1 MLAFALGLGA
11 GVAIALLARTIET
24 SRLAFGPY
32 AFYGNGALIVPPLGA
47 GLALY
52 GLWTWVLRSARP
64 RLELALS
71 ALGVHLGL
79 GLGLFLTGGTS
90 LEGLFFTGLLFV
102 VPTAL
107 AAFTVVALL
116 ESRLAPGR
124 GTPRAGA
131 LIATGLVA
139 LGLVLTVVPFPPL
152 GVGVI
157 AGVFIA
163 LARRASREA
172 LIGLGALLVVVLLAA
187 ALGVPLLFLR

>member
-1 MLAFALGLGA
+1 MLAFALGLAA
-11 GVAIALLARTIET
+11 GFAIALLARAIET

-32 AFYGNGALIVPPLGA
+32 AFYGNGALIVPALGA
-47 GLALY
+47 GLALF
-52 GLWTWVLRSARP
+52 GLWSWILRGARP

-79 GLGLFLTGGTS
+79 GLGLFITGGTS

-102 VPTAL
+102 VPAAL
-107 AAFTVVALL
+107 AAFAVVALL
-116 ESRLAPGR
+116 ESRLAR
-124 GTPRAGA
+124 GGAPRGNA
-131 LIATGLVA
+131 LLATGIVA
-139 LGLVLTVVPFPPL
+139 LGLALTVAPLPPL

-163 LARRASREA
+163 LARHATRQA
-172 LIGLGALLVVVLLAA
+172 IPGLGVLLVAVLLAA

>member
-1 MLAFALGLGA
+1 MLAFAQGLGA
-11 GVAIALLARTIET
+11 GVAIALLARAIET

-52 GLWTWVLRSARP
+52 ALWTWSLRGARP
-64 RLELALS
+64 RRELALS
-71 ALGVHLGL
+71 ALGIHLGL
-79 GLGLFLTGGTS
+79 GLGLFITGGTS
-90 LEGLFFTGLLFV
+90 LAGLVFTGLLFV
-102 VPTAL
+102 LPVAV
-107 AAFTVVALL
+107 AAFGVIALF
-116 ESRLAPGR
+116 ESRLTPGR
-124 GTPRAGA
+124 GTPRASA

-172 LIGLGALLVVVLLAA
+172 VIGLGALLVTVLLAA
-187 ALGVPLLFLR
+187 ALGVPLLFVR